1 MQGTT
6 IKDLSLKYGILPQRV
21 KAIVYQKYLYWE
33 EVYPRLGETHMRVAF
48 EKEMLYA
55 RQFPFVDYGIDLQIM
70 ADMEKGVR
78 LTKLSNV
85 PTDTDLANKPQRL
98 PKDLKEDTER
108 YMHNMRARK
117 YDKVP
122 IKFWGKGPGGYM
134 LYDWVHH
141 RGRGSPKL
149 SQEASDLIRY
159 YGSKEEKRVNNEVN
173 KRMKLGGPR
182 YAMMAKSQRR

>member
-1 MQGTT
+1 MSPQGKEELYRSYMQGTT

-98 PKDLKEDTER
+98 PKDLKEDTESFLFR
-108 YMHNMRARK
+108 IPRKRACAK
-117 YDKVP
+117 MS
-122 IKFWGKGPGGYM
+122 GPAWFHDAM
-134 LYDWVHH
+134 E
-141 RGRGSPKL
+141 
-149 SQEASDLIRY
+149 SQTGVR
-159 YGSKEEKRVNNEVN
+159 
-173 KRMKLGGPR
+173 
-182 YAMMAKSQRR
+182 